1 MANPFSL
8 PFQFNHQSISEWLG
22 HFKSAGVIVTGQEI
36 NGVLTILN
44 REHAKIEVPRLQ
56 LVVMRLTPAVLYLAE
71 FLQKAIIA
79 KPQQTKTAQMSC
91 HILQC
96 MAFLHG
102 YLAKQVTD
110 NPQKVLHANYAL
122 QITGI
127 AFQHYAIS
135 YERPPGELWEGMSKC
150 YQLALHAN
158 LLDVPVE
165 KPLPGLQV
173 VATIALALKRNL
185 LFCLASPY
193 RFKQQKIQQLFLF
206 CTQNSKSVD
215 FVQPGSSIEYV
226 FCWDYQASSSFQP
239 VYARPEQLPE
249 KYVLFHAYDLL
260 QAEQAKQH
268 PSVEGPQLTSYFSYY
283 EELLSRSKFS
293 LSKPHVFV
301 SGFAQ
306 IFEFFER
313 HVRDYGISTA
323 NPPPSPKNL
332 NFSNL
337 DLTTDKAPKK
347 QSINKVASS
356 EIWDVSQDDTDS
368 AKLKFGAIKLVS
380 TAQPL
385 FFVAEVMQLKL
396 AVGDVFVGYDTTLKP
411 KLGLVHCV
419 DIKLNGKIQKSVV
432 EICTG
437 KVSVLSQSQ
446 SMINHQAL
454 LLEHETGMELFLAGG
469 KYALGTILKFD
480 EKDLVLE
487 KVVSMSPKYMRYV
500 VTDCS

>member
-22 HFKSAGVIVTGQEI
+22 HFKSAGVIITGQEI
-36 NGVLTILN
+36 NGVLTVLS
-44 REHAKIEVPRLQ
+44 REHAKIDVPSLQ
-56 LVVMRLTPAVLYLAE
+56 LVVMRLTPAVLYLEA
-71 FLQKAIIA
+71 FLQKTIIA
-79 KPQQTKTAQMSC
+79 KPQQVKTAQMSC

-102 YLAKQVTD
+102 YLAKQFTD
-110 NPQKVLHANYAL
+110 NTQKVLHANYAL

-206 CTQNSKSVD
+206 CTQHSQSIN

-226 FCWDYQASSSFQP
+226 FCWDYQASNSFQP

-249 KYVLFHAYDLL
+249 KCVLFHAYDLL

-268 PSVEGPQLTSYFSYY
+268 PSIDGPQLTRYFNYY
-283 EELLSRSKFS
+283 DELLAGTKFS

-332 NFSNL
+332 NFSDL
-337 DLTTDKAPKK
+337 DLKTDKVPKK
-347 QSINKVASS
+347 QGMKQVASS
-356 EIWDVSQDDTDS
+356 EIWEISQDDTENI
-368 AKLKFGAIKLVS
+368 KLQFGAIKLVS

-385 FFVAEVMQLKL
+385 FFVAEAMQLKL
-396 AVGDVFVGYDTTLKP
+396 AVGDVLVAYDIALKP

-432 EICTG
+432 EICAG

-446 SMINHQAL
+446 SIINNQAL
-454 LLEHETGMELFLAGG
+454 LLEHEAGMELFLFAG
-469 KYALGTILKFD
+469 KYALGAVLKFD

-487 KVVSMSPKYMRYV
+487 RVVSMSPKYIRYV
-500 VTDCS
+500 VTVC